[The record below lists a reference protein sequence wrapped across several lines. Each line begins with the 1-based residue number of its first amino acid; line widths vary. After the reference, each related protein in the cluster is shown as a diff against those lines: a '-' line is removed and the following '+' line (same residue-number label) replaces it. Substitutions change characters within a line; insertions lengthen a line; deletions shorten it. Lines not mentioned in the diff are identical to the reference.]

1 LTSFCQRS
9 SNAALEIRFID
20 LGGSVLHMDQNKSR
34 EMPPGLA
41 LRVAASILI
50 FFGGLII
57 AIIFVAF
64 FAPSF
69 NTFQKIAVILVVILA
84 IIAIMGAMWTSW
96 GMRYGMRREKS

>member
-1 LTSFCQRS
+1 LRSFEELF
-9 SNAALEIRFID
+9 NTADLE
-20 LGGSVLHMDQNKSR
+20 GSVLYMDQDESR

-41 LRVAASILI
+41 SRVAASILI

-57 AIIFVAF
+57 AIIYVAF

-69 NTFQKIAVILVVILA
+69 NTFQRIAVILVVILA

-96 GMRYGMRREKS
+96 GMRCGMKREKS